1 MGSKK
6 LMLRIFVA
14 KTITRHSPQVGSRKH
29 ECNALTYHF
38 GRGKAMILLRK
49 DIMNSLEDYVNG
61 LVHELTH
68 VAAYA
73 TNKHKMHDNRWWK
86 DPFEPILW
94 NNFGVCLW
102 HIGERTW
109 YYNDISYQ
117 KHVSWMEKVAA
128 FESITEL
135 HDWDFQTATFPRS
148 FHRSTKIYAL

>member
-38 GRGKAMILLRK
+38 
-49 DIMNSLEDYVNG
+49 DEDYVNG

-94 NNFGVCLW
+94 NNFETCKLDG
-102 HIGERTW
+102 
-109 YYNDISYQ
+109 
-117 KHVSWMEKVAA
+117 KVAA

-135 HDWDFQTATFPRS
+135 HDWDFQTGHLPQEVFTEVQKYMLSDNLPAETGLIVSQCSLCYTSQIEFQ
-148 FHRSTKIYAL
+148 